1 MDREQKN
8 AGNYFFVGDDNAK
21 PIKPVVK
28 PSAKAADK
36 PAAKPADTADKE

>member
-8 AGNYFFVGDDNAK
+8 AGNFFFVGDDTAK

-28 PSAKAADK
+28 PAAEKA
-36 PAAKPADTADKE
+36 